1 VRFSQPRSVKAANL
15 NLAPMIDTMFL
26 LVLFVFLSAK
36 FEPEGGLSVNLPTGK
51 SQETPQ
57 TPDVL
62 DLVVMRNGEIFLQK
76 ERVRIDELGERLQS
90 YRRRGGDPILV
101 INADKDVPYQQIVV
115 VMDCAKFAG
124 QSKINL
130 KIKP

>member
-1 VRFSQPRSVKAANL
+1 MRFCQPRSIKAANI

-36 FEPEGGLSVNLPTGK
+36 FEPEGGLSVNLPIGK

-57 TPDVL
+57 TPEIL
-62 DLVVMRNGEIFLQK
+62 ELVIMRNGAMFLQK
-76 ERVRIDELGERLQS
+76 ERVSITDLGERLQR
-90 YRRRGGDPILV
+90 YRGRSGDPILV
-101 INADKDVPYQQIVV
+101 ISADRDVPYQQIVV
-115 VMDCAKFAG
+115 VMDCAKYAG